1 MTISDAP
8 LNSTLKV
15 TSFHSD
21 DHISLSDLE
30 SRLMLLGFIHGE
42 LIIVKK
48 KAPIFKEPILVEVR
62 GRMVALTKSEAELV
76 DVEVSV

>member
-8 LNSTLKV
+8 LHAKLKV

-21 DHISLSDLE
+21 DLISLNDLE

-42 LIIVKK
+42 IITIKK
-48 KAPIFKEPILVEVR
+48 KAPIFKEPLLVEVR
-62 GRMVALTKSEAELV
+62 GRMVALTKSEAQLV

>member
-8 LNSTLKV
+8 LHAKLKV

-21 DHISLSDLE
+21 DHVFLNDLE

-42 LIIVKK
+42 IITIKK
-48 KAPIFKEPILVEVR
+48 KAPIFKEPLLVEVR
-62 GRMVALTKSEAELV
+62 GRMVALTKSEAQLV
-76 DVEVSV
+76 DVEVSI